1 MLVCLLKIS
10 WSFDNFPPFT
20 TRTPLQ
26 IMKVYNNNLFLSKC
40 QTTPNTIG
48 RIKMFGSWLSHA
60 QDCVHKHANG
70 HLSQPHFW
78 KSVRMKFTLP
88 KWGLGS
94 PLVLLKF
101 QSSIARVKTFRIM
114 LFFISLE
121 SYWNVDVENGLT
133 WAIWTSATQVMA
145 KRKAGSQIGS
155 LTLDH

>member
-94 PLVLLKF
+94 PPGFLKF
-101 QSSIARVKTFRIM
+101 QSSIAGLKTPR
-114 LFFISLE
+114 LVVFFYIIKKLSKHRCRKWACMTHLKIYSTSYSKKKGRE
-121 SYWNVDVENGLT
+121 SNW
-133 WAIWTSATQVMA
+133 
-145 KRKAGSQIGS
+145 
-155 LTLDH
+155 